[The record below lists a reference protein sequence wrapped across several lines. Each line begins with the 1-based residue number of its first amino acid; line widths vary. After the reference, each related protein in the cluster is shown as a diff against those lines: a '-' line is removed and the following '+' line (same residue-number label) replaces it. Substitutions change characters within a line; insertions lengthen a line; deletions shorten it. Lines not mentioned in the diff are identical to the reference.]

1 MEQILQE
8 LKEEFASL
16 PDSFSRY
23 AYLIELARLLPP
35 VDTTLRQEAYRYH
48 GCQSQVWL
56 RVRVQDES
64 FYLDADSDTL
74 LIRGVLALF
83 REVLNGQPVA
93 SVEQADFDLLETLG
107 IGEYFSSVRTGNIAR
122 LLPELQRRLQHVLS
136 S

>member
-1 MEQILQE
+1 MEKIIQE

-23 AYLIELARLLPP
+23 TYLIELARLLPP
-35 VDTTLRQEAYRYH
+35 VDETLRQEPYLYR

-56 RVRVQDES
+56 RVRVQDEQ

-83 REVLNGQPVA
+83 REVLDGQPVA
-93 SVEQADFDLLETLG
+93 AVAQANFDLLNDLG
-107 IGEYFSSVRTGNIAR
+107 IREHFSAVRPGNIAG
-122 LLPELQRRLQHVLS
+122 LLPELQRRLRNVLS
-136 S
+136 A

>member
-1 MEQILQE
+1 MEKIIQE

-23 AYLIELARLLPP
+23 TYLIELARLLPP
-35 VDTTLRQEAYRYH
+35 VDETLRQEPYLYR

-56 RVRVQDES
+56 RVRVQDEQ

-83 REVLNGQPVA
+83 REVLDGQPVA
-93 SVEQADFDLLETLG
+93 AVAQANFDLLNDLE
-107 IGEYFSSVRTGNIAR
+107 IREHFSAVRTGNIAG
-122 LLPELQRRLQHVLS
+122 LLPELQRRLRNVL
-136 S
+136 

>member
-1 MEQILQE
+1 MEKIIQE

-23 AYLIELARLLPP
+23 TYLIELARLLPP
-35 VDTTLRQEAYRYH
+35 VDETLRQEPYLYR

-56 RVRVQDES
+56 RVRVQDEQ

-83 REVLNGQPVA
+83 REVLDGQPVA
-93 SVEQADFDLLETLG
+93 AVAQANFDLLNDLG
-107 IGEYFSSVRTGNIAR
+107 IREHFSAVRTGNIAGM
-122 LLPELQRRLQHVLS
+122 LPELQRRLRNVL
-136 S
+136 

>member
-1 MEQILQE
+1 MEKIIQE

-23 AYLIELARLLPP
+23 TYLIELARLLPP
-35 VDTTLRQEAYRYH
+35 VDETLRQEPYLYR

-56 RVRVQDES
+56 RVRVQDEQ

-83 REVLNGQPVA
+83 REVLDGQPVA
-93 SVEQADFDLLETLG
+93 AVAQANFDLLNDLG
-107 IGEYFSSVRTGNIAR
+107 IREHFSAVRTGNIAG
-122 LLPELQRRLQHVLS
+122 LLPELQRRLRNVLCA
-136 S
+136 

>member
-1 MEQILQE
+1 MEKIIQE

-23 AYLIELARLLPP
+23 TYLIELARLLPP
-35 VDTTLRQEAYRYH
+35 VDETLRQEPYLYR

-56 RVRVQDES
+56 RVRVQNEQ

-83 REVLNGQPVA
+83 REVLDGQPVTA
-93 SVEQADFDLLETLG
+93 VAQANFDLLNDLG
-107 IGEYFSSVRTGNIAR
+107 IREHFSAVRTGNIAG
-122 LLPELQRRLQHVLS
+122 LLPELQRRLRNVL
-136 S
+136 